1 MKISFIMLLLVSIL
15 ALACDNGG
23 KGTSEQQRA
32 EARGDE
38 NRLAPGIENPQEAQK
53 PQSDQP

>member
-1 MKISFIMLLLVSIL
+1 MKVSFILLLLVSML

-23 KGTSEQQRA
+23 KGTTDQQRA

-38 NRLAPGIENPQEAQK
+38 NRLAPGLENPQEAERNEPTK
-53 PQSDQP
+53 P